1 MCFLYFYL
9 VLCIHVL
16 SESIILI
23 VTKGDVVDV
32 FRPEMLYFYCTIE
45 FYSFLQK
52 SNKD

>member
-9 VLCIHVL
+9 VLCIHV
-16 SESIILI
+16 I
-23 VTKGDVVDV
+23 KGDVVDV

-52 SNKD
+52 LNKD